1 MTRLSST
8 RTTETP
14 ASDGFPRELLMQSPA
29 DRLAH
34 FAAKV
39 VAQPRLVD
47 AHRAVHDALRQPTAP
62 SLIVLYG
69 PTGVGKTTLRLRLE
83 QQLITEALPAL
94 EKDTARV
101 PVLAVEAI
109 APESGQFN
117 WKDYYARALVAL
129 NEPLLDRKITVNA
142 ADNPDAVRPMIRRGA
157 SAPALRWV
165 LEQCLRQRRVGVCLI
180 DEAQHLK
187 RLTSGR
193 RLLDQMDTLKSL
205 AALTGTM
212 HVLIGTYELLGL
224 TNLSA
229 QLSRRSVEIHFGRY
243 RADVDKDRPAFKSV
257 LLTFQRHLPLS
268 DEPDLVGL
276 WERLYEGSLG
286 CVGVLK
292 SWLNRALAD
301 AIAHDAVTLTRRH
314 LDRQA
319 LPTRTLLNLA
329 REITE
334 GEAVLRDDPKGR
346 DQLRSLLGLPT
357 TSIRKTRSELT
368 VTGQATR
375 DRTSRPRRTGRVARR
390 PTRDLVA
397 MEVMRA

>member
-1 MTRLSST
+1 MTRSSST
-8 RTTETP
+8 TTTETP
-14 ASDGFPRELLMQSPA
+14 ASDGFPRELLMQPPA
-29 DRLAH
+29 ERLAY

-39 VAQPRLVD
+39 VAHPRLVD

-94 EKDTARV
+94 EKDAARV

-129 NEPLLDRKITVNA
+129 NEPLLDRKVIVNA
-142 ADNPDAVRPMIRRGA
+142 AVNPDAVRPAIRRSA

-187 RLTSGR
+187 RLASGR

-205 AALTGTM
+205 AATTGTM

-229 QLSRRSVEIHFGRY
+229 QLSRRSVEVHFGRY
-243 RADVDKDRPAFKSV
+243 RASVDKDRLAFKSV
-257 LLTFQRHLPLS
+257 LLTFQRHLPVS
-268 DEPDLVGL
+268 EEPDLVGL

-301 AIAHDAVTLTRRH
+301 AIAREATTITRRH

-334 GEAVLRDDPKGR
+334 GEAVLREDPKGR
-346 DQLRSLLGLPT
+346 DQLRSLLGLPA
-357 TSIRKTRSELT
+357 TSITQTRSELNLT
-368 VTGQATR
+368 RQATG

-390 PTRDLVA
+390 PTRDVVA
-397 MEVMRA
+397 MEVG

>member
-1 MTRLSST
+1 MQP
-8 RTTETP
+8 P
-14 ASDGFPRELLMQSPA
+14 AE
-29 DRLAH
+29 RLAY

-39 VAQPRLVD
+39 VAHPRLVD
-47 AHRAVHDALRQPTAP
+47 AHRAVHDALRQPTAA

-94 EKDTARV
+94 DKDTARI

-129 NEPLLDRKITVNA
+129 NEPLLDRKVIVNA
-142 ADNPDAVRPMIRRGA
+142 AVNPDAVRPAIRRSA

-187 RLTSGR
+187 RLASGR
-193 RLLDQMDTLKSL
+193 RLFDQMDTLKSL

-229 QLSRRSVEIHFGRY
+229 QLSRRTVEIHFGRY
-243 RADVDKDRPAFKSV
+243 RATVDKDRLAFKSV
-257 LLTFQRHLPLS
+257 LLTFQRHLPVS
-268 DEPDLVGL
+268 EEPDLVGL

-301 AIAHDAVTLTRRH
+301 AIAHEAATITRRH

-334 GEAVLRDDPKGR
+334 GESVLREDPKGR

-357 TSIRKTRSELT
+357 TSMPKTGSALNL
-368 VTGQATR
+368 TGQAVR
-375 DRTSRPRRTGRVARR
+375 RPRRTGRVARR

-397 MEVMRA
+397 MEVGRT

>member
-1 MTRLSST
+1 MTRSSST

-14 ASDGFPRELLMQSPA
+14 ASDGFPRELLMQAPSE
-29 DRLAH
+29 RLAY

-39 VAQPRLVD
+39 VAHPRLVD

-62 SLIVLYG
+62 SLIALYG

-83 QQLITEALPAL
+83 QQLITDALPAL
-94 EKDTARV
+94 EKDRARI

-129 NEPLLDRKITVNA
+129 NEPLLDRKVMVNA
-142 ADNPDAVRPMIRRGA
+142 AVNPDAVRPTIRRSA

-187 RLTSGR
+187 RLASGR

-205 AALTGTM
+205 AATTGTM

-229 QLSRRSVEIHFGRY
+229 QLSRRSVEVHFGRY
-243 RADVDKDRPAFKSV
+243 RASVDKDRLAFKSV
-257 LLTFQRHLPLS
+257 LLTFQRHLPVS
-268 DEPDLVGL
+268 EEPDLVGL

-301 AIAHDAVTLTRRH
+301 AIAHEATTITHRH

-334 GEAVLRDDPKGR
+334 GEAVLREDPKGR
-346 DQLRSLLGLPT
+346 DQLRSLLGLPA
-357 TSIRKTRSELT
+357 TSIPQTRSELNLT
-368 VTGQATR
+368 RQTTR
-375 DRTSRPRRTGRVARR
+375 DKTSRRRRTGRVARR

-397 MEVMRA
+397 MEGRT

>member
-1 MTRLSST
+1 MTRSSST
-8 RTTETP
+8 TTTETP
-14 ASDGFPRELLMQSPA
+14 AGDGFPRELLMQPPA
-29 DRLAH
+29 ERLAY

-39 VAQPRLVD
+39 VAHPRLVD
-47 AHRAVHDALRQPTAP
+47 AHRSVHDALRQPTAP

-83 QQLITEALPAL
+83 QQLIAEALPSL

-129 NEPLLDRKITVNA
+129 NEPLLDHKVMVNA
-142 ADNPDAVRPMIRRGA
+142 AINPDAVRPTIRRSA

-165 LEQCLRQRRVGVCLI
+165 LEQCLRQRHVGVCLI

-187 RLTSGR
+187 RLASGR

-205 AALTGTM
+205 AATTGTT

-229 QLSRRSVEIHFGRY
+229 QLSRRTVEIHFGRY
-243 RADVDKDRPAFKSV
+243 RATVDKDRLAFKSV
-257 LLTFQRHLPLS
+257 LLTFQRQLPVS
-268 DEPDLVGL
+268 EEPDLVGL

-301 AIAHDAVTLTRRH
+301 AIAHEATTITRRH

-334 GEAVLRDDPKGR
+334 GEAVLREDPKGR

-357 TSIRKTRSELT
+357 TSVLKAGSGLNL
-368 VTGQATR
+368 TGQAVR
-375 DRTSRPRRTGRVARR
+375 RPRRTGRVARK
-390 PTRDLVA
+390 PTRDLA
-397 MEVMRA
+397 EVG

>member
-1 MTRLSST
+1 
-8 RTTETP
+8 
-14 ASDGFPRELLMQSPA
+14 
-29 DRLAH
+29 
-34 FAAKV
+34 
-39 VAQPRLVD
+39 
-47 AHRAVHDALRQPTAP
+47 
-62 SLIVLYG
+62 LIA
-69 PTGVGKTTLRLRLE
+69 
-83 QQLITEALPAL
+83 EALPAL
-94 EKDTARV
+94 EKDRARI

-129 NEPLLDRKITVNA
+129 NEPLLDRKVIVNA
-142 ADNPDAVRPMIRRGA
+142 AVNPDAVRPMIRRSA

-187 RLTSGR
+187 RLASGR

-205 AALTGTM
+205 AATTGAV
-212 HVLIGTYELLGL
+212 HVPDRHVRAAGADEPEP
-224 TNLSA
+224 

-243 RADVDKDRPAFKSV
+243 RATVDKDRLAFKSV
-257 LLTFQRHLPLS
+257 LLTFQRHLPVS
-268 DEPDLVGL
+268 EEPDLVGL

-301 AIAHDAVTLTRRH
+301 AIAPEAVTLTRRH

-346 DQLRSLLGLPT
+346 DQLRSLLGLPI

-368 VTGQATR
+368 VTGQTTR
-375 DRTSRPRRTGRVARR
+375 DKTSRPRRTVRVARR

-397 MEVMRA
+397 MEVRRA

>member
-1 MTRLSST
+1 MTRSSST

-14 ASDGFPRELLMQSPA
+14 ASDGFPRELLMQPPA
-29 DRLAH
+29 ERLAY

-39 VAQPRLVD
+39 VAHPRLVD

-94 EKDTARV
+94 EKETARV

-129 NEPLLDRKITVNA
+129 NEPLLDRKVMVNA
-142 ADNPDAVRPMIRRGA
+142 AVNPDAVRPTIRRSA

-187 RLTSGR
+187 RLASGR

-205 AALTGTM
+205 AATAGTM
-212 HVLIGTYELLGL
+212 QVLIGTYELLGL

-229 QLSRRSVEIHFGRY
+229 QLSRRTVEVHFGRY
-243 RADVDKDRPAFKSV
+243 RARVDKDRLAFKSV
-257 LLTFQRHLPLS
+257 LLTFQRQLPVS
-268 DEPDLVGL
+268 EEPDLVGL

-301 AIAHDAVTLTRRH
+301 AIAHEATTITRRH

-319 LPTRTLLNLA
+319 LPARTLLNLA

-334 GEAVLRDDPKGR
+334 GEAVLREDPKGR
-346 DQLRSLLGLPT
+346 DQLRSLLGLPA
-357 TSIRKTRSELT
+357 TSMTQTRSELNLARQT
-368 VTGQATR
+368 TR
-375 DRTSRPRRTGRVARR
+375 DKTSRPRRTGRVARR
-390 PTRDLVA
+390 QCT
-397 MEVMRA
+397 